1 MHHAWPPL
9 EVGEEVWL
17 GEVGVDVLLINN
29 HIINLYS
36 LIRLGQ
42 VGVDVLGALPEEAL
56 EAVAAPLDGVPNSE
70 LITSESR
77 E

>member
-1 MHHAWPPL
+1 M
-9 EVGEEVWL
+9 
-17 GEVGVDVLLINN
+17 
-29 HIINLYS
+29 INLYS
-36 LIRLGQ
+36 LLRLGE

-70 LITSESR
+70 LLTSESR